1 MVDLRGDLGRIYAS
15 IGVAIDRPNIVLKA
29 TYAPEL
35 ETSGPRAERT
45 RKFAEAILN
54 YYGVETGVKIDVTS
68 DIPEHSGFG
77 SGTQLAL
84 AVGTALSE
92 LFYLDLHPDEIA
104 LRLNR
109 SQRSGIGTYA
119 FMHGGFIVDGGHR
132 TEKRDG
138 IPPLLFRFDIPP
150 DWRFVIGLPKIPQ
163 KWSGEVEDKTFQ
175 DIKLPSRD
183 LGGCISR
190 VLLLQM
196 IPALLE
202 KGIHSFGAAM
212 TSIDRMFGEYWSESQ
227 GGVFSH
233 PVIQSCVEFLLENG
247 AHGVGQSSWGPTLY
261 GIVEGESEA
270 QNIAEKLEGY
280 LNTGRSKGG
289 AFVVRPNNKGAEVE
303 VTKSSVK

>member
-15 IGVAIDRPNIVLKA
+15 IGVAIDRPNIILKA
-29 TYAPEL
+29 TYAPEI
-35 ETSGPRAERT
+35 EISGSRADRT
-45 RKFAEAILN
+45 RKFAETILDT
-54 YYGVETGVKIDVTS
+54 YEVEAGVKIDVTS

-104 LRLNR
+104 LKLNR

-119 FMHGGFIVDGGHR
+119 FQYGGFIVDGGHR

-138 IPPLLFRFDIPP
+138 VPPLLFRFDIPQ
-150 DWRFVIGLPKIPQ
+150 DWRFVIGLPKIPK
-163 KWSGEVEDKTFQ
+163 KWSGEVENKTFQ
-175 DIKLPSRD
+175 DIKLPSKD

-202 KGIHSFGAAM
+202 KDIHSFGIAM
-212 TSIDRMFGEYWSESQ
+212 TNIDRMFGEYWSEPQ
-227 GGVFSH
+227 GGVYSH
-233 PVIQSCVEFLLENG
+233 PIIKSGIEFLLENG
-247 AHGVGQSSWGPTLY
+247 VNGVGQSSWGPTLY

-270 QNIAEKLEGY
+270 LKITEMLEDY
-280 LNTGRSKGG
+280 LNTGGIVGDS
-289 AFVVRPNNKGAEVE
+289 FVVRPNNKGAEVKVSE
-303 VTKSSVK
+303 SSLK

>member
-1 MVDLRGDLGRIYAS
+1 MVDLKGDLGRIYAS

-35 ETSGPRAERT
+35 EISGLRAERA
-45 RKFAEAILN
+45 RKFAEAILD
-54 YYGVETGVKIDVTS
+54 YYGVEAGVKIDVTS

-92 LFYLDLHPDEIA
+92 LFYLDLHSDEIA

-109 SQRSGIGTYA
+109 SQRSGVGTYA

-138 IPPLLFRFDIPP
+138 IPPLLFRFDVPS
-150 DWRFVIGLPKIPQ
+150 DWMFVIGLPKIPQ

-196 IPALLE
+196 IPSLLE
-202 KGIHSFGAAM
+202 KNIQLFGAAM

-233 PVIQSCVEFLLENG
+233 PIIQSCVEFLLENG

-280 LNTGRSKGG
+280 LNTGGSEGN
-289 AFVVRPNNKGAEVE
+289 AFVVRPNNRGAEVE

>member
-15 IGVAIDRPNIVLKA
+15 IGVAIDRPNIVLNA
-29 TYAPEL
+29 TYASEL
-35 ETSGPRAERT
+35 DISGSRAERT
-45 RKFAEAILN
+45 RKFAEAILD
-54 YYGVETGVKIDVTS
+54 YYGVEAGVKIDVTS

-104 LRLNR
+104 LKLNR

-138 IPPLLFRFDIPP
+138 VPPLIFRFDIPQ
-150 DWRFVIGLPKIPQ
+150 DWRFVIGQPQIPQ
-163 KWSGEVEDKTFQ
+163 KWSGEVENKTFQ
-175 DIKLPSRD
+175 ELKLPSRD

-202 KGIHSFGAAM
+202 KDILTFGAAM

-227 GGVFSH
+227 GGVYSH

-247 AHGVGQSSWGPTLY
+247 ARGVGQSSWGPTLY

-270 QNIAEKLEGY
+270 QNVAEKLEDY
-280 LNTGRSKGG
+280 LNIEKNVGD
-289 AFVVRPNNKGAEVE
+289 AFVVRPNNKGAEIEIVE
-303 VTKSSVK
+303 SSVK